1 MAIYL
6 KKNSKPDP
14 WYSLHGESIPVGEVL
29 KLVNL
34 TDHKTSSAMYPAT
47 VIVRRSKTTGDSFH
61 YDMSLNCLDYLGSS
75 L

>member
-6 KKNSKPDP
+6 KKNAKWDHFF
-14 WYSLHGESIPVGEVL
+14 SLHRQSIPVGEVL

-34 TDHKTSSAMYPAT
+34 TDNKPSSARYPAT

-61 YDMSLNCLDYLGSS
+61 YHMSLNCLDYLGSS